1 MVKPAEQLNGLT
13 IGSGWIVG
21 PVVPRNAGD
30 TGGFFSVGYN
40 CVHKDRRQGF
50 LKALDFSTALASP
63 DPISALQAMTAEYEF
78 EREILQI
85 CESLSRIVVALE
97 FGTHNLGDPARAE
110 IVPYIVFELADGN
123 IRSQSV
129 RAKLSTPTQSMR
141 LFHQVAAGTRQ
152 LHSREIAHQD
162 IKPSNVLMFG
172 DGQAKLG
179 DLGRSIKRG
188 RPTAH
193 DNGFPGDRRYAPPEC
208 MYDYA
213 HAEFAVRRL
222 SSDLFLLGSIGTFI
236 LTGVPFAALLVAEI
250 PSRLH
255 PATWRGPYVQVLPHV
270 RLAYDQALQKL
281 EDALR
286 AQLPAFDGAGYG
298 GSLMEVF
305 RWLLDPDP
313 LLRGHPRT
321 RAMNSSG
328 GNPFELERVLTALDV
343 LCGKVA
349 IAERKA
355 RA

>member
-1 MVKPAEQLNGLT
+1 MARPAEQLDGLT
-13 IGSGWIVG
+13 IGSGWTVG
-21 PVVPRNAGD
+21 SIVPRKAGD
-30 TGGFFSVGYN
+30 TGGCFSVGYS
-40 CVHKDRRQGF
+40 CVHKDKRQGF
-50 LKALDFSTALASP
+50 LKALDFSTALASA
-63 DPISALQAMTAEYEF
+63 DPISALRIMTAEYDF
-78 EREILQI
+78 EREVLQI

-129 RAKLSTPTQSMR
+129 RAKLSTPSQSMR

-152 LHSREIAHQD
+152 LHSREVAHQD

-172 DGQAKLG
+172 NGQAKLG
-179 DLGRSIKRG
+179 DLGRSIIRG

-193 DNGFPGDRRYAPPEC
+193 DNGFPGDCRYAPPEC
-208 MYDYA
+208 MYG
-213 HAEFAVRRL
+213 HTPTEFTVRRF
-222 SSDLFLLGSIGTFI
+222 SSDLFMLGSIGAFI
-236 LTGVPFAALLVAEI
+236 LTGAPFAALIAAEI
-250 PSRLH
+250 PSSLH
-255 PATWRGPYVQVLPHV
+255 PTTWHGPYTQVLPHV
-270 RLAYDQALQKL
+270 RLAYDQALRKL

-286 AQLPAFDGAGYG
+286 TQLPAFDGAGYG
-298 GSLMEVF
+298 DDLMEVF

-328 GNPFELERVLTALDV
+328 GNPFELERVLTALDI

-349 IAERKA
+349 IAERRA
-355 RA
+355 RT